1 MEPERTILLVY
12 AVTALVALAAFCV
25 VKAGQRRKKKKEEA
39 RQKAV
44 EKKRE
49 DLRKKF
55 PYRHYKVV
63 DKVIE
68 RLSATEQEIPL
79 ANPVPV
85 WNGKHIAK
93 TIELIPDGKGA
104 RNLLMLLTDKRV
116 YLHYG
121 LLRNE
126 EQNEVMK
133 AVTQTLGIDIDNI

>member
-1 MEPERTILLVY
+1 MEPERTILLLY
-12 AVTALVALAAFCV
+12 AVTALVALATFCV
-25 VKAGQRRKKKKEEA
+25 VKAGQRREKKKEET
-39 RQKAV
+39 RQKAI

-63 DKVIE
+63 DKVVE
-68 RLSATEQEIPL
+68 RLSASEQGIPL
-79 ANPVPV
+79 ATPVPV
-85 WNGKHIAK
+85 WNGEHIAK
-93 TIELIPDGKGA
+93 TIELIPDSKGV

-133 AVTQTLGIDIDNI
+133 AVTRTLGIDIDNI